1 MLTSVTDGEGGVAVS
16 LAASQHALLAIFKLL
31 DFKEHKHKD
40 LNKTGIQLLWR
51 ELPWDSFAKI
61 AQLQDSSLQD
71 IFIATFLWVWAP

>member
-1 MLTSVTDGEGGVAVS
+1 MIFNPWWQVLTSVTEGEGGVAVS

-51 ELPWDSFAKI
+51 ELP
-61 AQLQDSSLQD
+61 
-71 IFIATFLWVWAP
+71 